1 MFIAVYAD
9 RKHLPWLIGVAAT
22 ALLIGLGVLVS

>member
-9 RKHLPWLIGVAAT
+9 RKHAPWLIGAFAV